1 MITLTQSIA
10 YARLGGMTMLSKQKF
25 LNVLAIIADMFPE
38 AHGELD
44 AATPFQLLIAVIL
57 SAQATDKGVNKATP
71 ALFAKYPDSQSLS
84 LADVSDVENLIK
96 TIGLYRSKA
105 KNIVRTAEMIETEF
119 GGEIPR
125 DKDLLQTLPGVG
137 RKTANVVLGDAFG
150 IPGIAVDTHVERVS
164 KRLQLVKQSAT
175 VTEVEE
181 KLMKVVPEKDWV
193 VTHHRLIFFGRY
205 HCTARAPK
213 CVVCP
218 VLPYC
223 HFGEKTVLK

>member
-119 GGEIPR
+119 GGKIPR

>member
-1 MITLTQSIA
+1 MIV
-10 YARLGGMTMLSKQKF
+10 LSKKRF
-25 LNVLAIIADMFPE
+25 TEVLDIIADMFPE
-38 AHGELD
+38 AHGELTSD
-44 AATPFQLLIAVIL
+44 TPFQLLIAVIL

-71 ALFAKYPDSQSLS
+71 ALFAAYPDSKS
-84 LADVSDVENLIK
+84 LAQAAVSDVERLIK

-105 KNIVRTAEMIETEF
+105 KNIIRTAIMIEEDF
-119 GGEIPR
+119 GGQIPQ
-125 DKDLLQTLPGVG
+125 DKALLQTLPGVG

-150 IPGIAVDTHVERVS
+150 IPGIAVDTHVERIS

-181 KLMKVVPEKDWV
+181 KLMKVVPEEKWIT
-193 VTHHRLIFFGRY
+193 THHRLIFFGRY

-213 CVVCP
+213 CTACP

-223 HFGEKTVLK
+223 HFGGKLSSK